1 MLSESSMMS
10 QDKPIRVILVDD
22 HKHIHDAVSIL
33 LNQQNDIELVGQASN
48 GFEVVQLCDELQPD
62 LILMD
67 VVMPG
72 MNGVEATHL
81 IRQKYPQLKIL
92 VLSSFQDDA
101 SVMEMLAN
109 GANGYVLKGAL
120 ASDLADTIRT
130 TYQGKTVFSN
140 EVAQILLKPNR
151 DDQHQTFGLTDREQ
165 EVIKLMADGLN
176 NNEIAHHLYIS
187 RSTVK
192 FHIANIVQKMGVETR
207 AEAIVLA
214 AKNGLI

>member
-1 MLSESSMMS
+1 MS
-10 QDKPIRVILVDD
+10 QDGPIRVILVDD
-22 HKHIHDAVSIL
+22 HKHIHDAVSTL
-33 LNQQNDIELVGQASN
+33 LSQQTDIQLVGQASN
-48 GFEVVQLCDELQPD
+48 GFEVVHLCEELKPD
-62 LILMD
+62 VILMD

-72 MNGVEATHL
+72 MNGVEATRQ
-81 IRQKYPQLKIL
+81 IREKHAHIKIL

-101 SVMEMLAN
+101 SVHEMLAN
-109 GANGYVLKGAL
+109 GANGYVLKGAI

-130 TYQGKTVFSN
+130 TYQGKSVFSN
-140 EVAQILLKPNR
+140 EVAQMLLRPNR
-151 DDQHQTFGLTDREQ
+151 DEHQQTFGLTDREQ

-176 NNEIAHHLYIS
+176 NNEIAHRLFIS

>member
-1 MLSESSMMS
+1 MS
-10 QDKPIRVILVDD
+10 QDGPIRVILVDD
-22 HKHIHDAVSIL
+22 HKHIHDAVSTL
-33 LNQQNDIELVGQASN
+33 LNQQADIQLVGQASN
-48 GFEVVQLCDELQPD
+48 GFEVVRLCDELKPD
-62 LILMD
+62 VILMD

-72 MNGVEATHL
+72 MNGVEATRQ
-81 IRQKYPQLKIL
+81 IREKHPHIKIL

-101 SVMEMLAN
+101 SVHEMLAN
-109 GANGYVLKGAL
+109 GANGYVLKGAIAL
-120 ASDLADTIRT
+120 DLADTIRT
-130 TYQGKTVFSN
+130 TYQGKSVFSN
-140 EVAQILLKPNR
+140 EVAQMLLRPNR
-151 DDQHQTFGLTDREQ
+151 DEQQQTFGLTDREQ

-176 NNEIAHHLYIS
+176 NNEIAHRLFIS